1 MNRYERV
8 DPDSFDQP
16 PAEIFP
22 QRLRAARELRGW
34 SQRDLS
40 RRVGVPA
47 TSIAHF
53 EIRTRKPSFDTL
65 RRLAQTLQV
74 TTDFLLGIVD
84 APDAHAGDPLF
95 HDMGKL
101 SDTDRDLAQKFL
113 RTLVEHSRSRDIKD
127 EK

>member
-1 MNRYERV
+1 MNEF
-8 DPDSFDQP
+8 DTNSFYQP
-16 PAEIFP
+16 PVEIFP

-34 SQRDLS
+34 SQRGLG
-40 RRVGVPA
+40 RRAGVPA

-74 TTDFLLGIVD
+74 TADFLLGIAD

-95 HDMGKL
+95 QDLSKL

-113 RTLVEHSRSRDIKD
+113 RTLIEHCRTRDIKD
-127 EK
+127 EE